1 MPENVLLRKII
12 LYQRLMLPDEIAI
25 RVQIWKGRDQK
36 TVIYRVRH
44 KNVDTFV
51 QSKLLSDQNLSI

>member
-36 TVIYRVRH
+36 TVICRVRH